1 MTAITVSVNI
11 GTYQIEAKPNS
22 QLESST
28 DHSVAILAQVF
39 WFKFTQRCSRMAPPV
54 CRACGATACTEL
66 ANEKLRR
73 TWKREPGLKWD
84 WHTDHQAYWL
94 VCLPCHL
101 AAWAV
106 DRRTN
111 NRWSMPGWQYDGA
124 TTRRARGGRVRLVSG
139 GDFYLTEPVPEYLR
153 PRAQASA
160 PLAATAAPPDLRRRP
175 AASLPL
181 EGAFAPAPSAPTSGQ
196 ALAAAAGAAPFPAA
210 PTAPA
215 GLAPSASS
223 TTPAPQPP
231 LRSCLKGTRG
241 LLLETGPS
249 IGRRAPEGFWRLGGG
264 LMRPMRRR
272 ELARKEET
280 KEVRPTN

>member
-1 MTAITVSVNI
+1 MTTITVSMNI
-11 GTYQIEAKPNS
+11 GTNQIEAKPNS

-28 DHSVAILAQVF
+28 DDSVAILAQVF

-73 TWKREPGLKWD
+73 TWKREQGLKWD
-84 WHTDHQAYWL
+84 WHTDNQAYWF

-111 NRWSMPGWQYDGA
+111 NRWSMPGWQYAGA
-124 TTRRARGGRVRLVSG
+124 AARRARGGRVRLVSG

-160 PLAATAAPPDLRRRP
+160 PLAAPGPGSSAAPPDLRRRP
-175 AASLPL
+175 VAAAPF
-181 EGAFAPAPSAPTSGQ
+181 GGAPAPAPAAPTSGQ
-196 ALAAAAGAAPFPAA
+196 ALAAPAGAAPAPAAPAA
-210 PTAPA
+210 PTGVAS
-215 GLAPSASS
+215 SASS
-223 TTPAPQPP
+223 TTPTPQTEQQPP
-231 LRSCLKGTRG
+231 LRNCLKGARG
-241 LLLETGPS
+241 ILLETGPS
-249 IGRRAPEGFWRLGGG
+249 IGRLFVGRTLCFPEG
-264 LMRPMRRR
+264 
-272 ELARKEET
+272 K
-280 KEVRPTN
+280 